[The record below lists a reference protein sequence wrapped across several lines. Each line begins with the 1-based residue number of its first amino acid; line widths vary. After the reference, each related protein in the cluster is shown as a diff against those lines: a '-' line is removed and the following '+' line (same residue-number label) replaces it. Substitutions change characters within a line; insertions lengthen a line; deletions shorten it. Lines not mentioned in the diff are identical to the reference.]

1 MPKKKETTAQKDK
14 EKKLKKPAKSKKP
27 ATRSKP
33 RSKKL
38 TKESKE
44 RVKRAT
50 SRKSPQQKLQ
60 ERIETLSDDEK
71 NLALSELLNCRPT
84 DFYDIK
90 ISPKYYEI
98 VRRLS
103 IGKSCNDVALYLMR
117 VDKDN
122 FGHLK
127 VDTIRK
133 KLSNFRIHLIE
144 RAKLGSFPSNMYEM
158 IADRLDTEGEHVLRD
173 KERALSIQKSRLEHA
188 LMEEQKNLND
198 LRYRENVRAELRLF
212 NTFTNEIIRTRQEL
226 GLDLS
231 MGGFLRGSV
240 HNQNNTLVQNLILK
254 LDSGQTDRLTM
265 LKQVRDH
272 LITAQKNEQKEGKQ
286 QG

>member
-1 MPKKKETTAQKDK
+1 MTKKKEAATKKDS

-27 ATRSKP
+27 VTRSKP

-50 SRKSPQQKLQ
+50 SKKSPQQALQ
-60 ERIETLSDDEK
+60 EKIESLNEDEK
-71 NLALSELLNCRPT
+71 NLVLSELLNCRPT

-103 IGKSCNDVALYLMR
+103 VGKSCNSVALYLMKA
-117 VDKDN
+117 DKDN
-122 FGHLK
+122 FGHLQ

-158 IADRLDTEGEHVLRD
+158 IADRLDQEGEHVLRD

-188 LMEEQKNLND
+188 LMEEQDNLDD
-198 LRYRENVRAELRLF
+198 LKYRENVRAELRLF
-212 NTFTNEIIRTRQEL
+212 NLFTNEIIRTRQEL
-226 GLDLS
+226 GLDLN
-231 MGGFLRGSV
+231 MGGFLRGNV

-254 LDSGQTDRLTM
+254 LDSGKTDRLTM
-265 LKQVRDH
+265 LREVRDH
-272 LITAQKNEQKEGKQ
+272 LITAQQNEQKGEKAAG
-286 QG
+286 